1 MVGSALV
8 KKLRLGNE
16 IIEVNSKIVDLTDRN
31 ATFSFLEKMK
41 PEIVIDAA
49 AKVGGILANNSF
61 PVEFLSTNL
70 QIQTNLFDASHAAD
84 VNRLVFLGSSCIY
97 PGNFSVPIR
106 EVDLMSGPLEETN
119 EAYAVA
125 KIAGI
130 EAVKAYRKE
139 YSRKWIS
146 IMPTNL
152 YGPNDNFDLES
163 SHVLPAMIRKFHE
176 AKVQKSSTVE
186 LWGSGKPR
194 REFMHVDDLASA
206 TLHLLENYDDIE
218 HINVGTGEDL
228 EIRELASLIASI
240 VGFKGEITWDNSK
253 PDGTFRKVLDVA
265 KLNKTGWKPE
275 YSLLSGIQ
283 STYDWYSRQF

>member
-1 MVGSALV
+1 
-8 KKLRLGNE
+8 
-16 IIEVNSKIVDLTDRN
+16 
-31 ATFSFLEKMK
+31 MK

-49 AKVGGILANNSF
+49 AKVGGISANNSF

-70 QIQTNLFDASHAAD
+70 QIQTNLFDASHAAG
-84 VNRLVFLGSSCIY
+84 VNRLVFLGSACIY
-97 PGNFSVPIR
+97 PGNFLRPIR
-106 EVDLMSGPLEETN
+106 EVDLMSGPLEVTN

-176 AKVQKSSTVE
+176 AKVKKSSTVE

-194 REFMHVDDLASA
+194 REFLHVDDLASA
-206 TLHLLENYDDIE
+206 ILHLLENYDEIE

-228 EIRELASLIASI
+228 EIRELASLIASV
-240 VGFKGEITWDNSK
+240 VGFKGEITWDISK
-253 PDGTFRKVLDVA
+253 PDGTFRKVLDIS